1 MGISFVMASKNSSF
15 INIISNFLFIFFMD
29 IRLPLKYIN
38 SRLETIYN
46 NWFNFYVDSLKERL
60 LKSQIEHVR

>member
-1 MGISFVMASKNSSF
+1 
-15 INIISNFLFIFFMD
+15 MD